1 MMVVSTRT
9 KVKRIIFKLFS
20 VLLLSHQCLCLD
32 PARKQ
37 SVTTVLNAKWSL
49 TPFALETS
57 EYLGEIKNQYFWAL
71 VDFLAE
77 DEIVNRKCTDE
88 EFHEKLMEFSSR
100 YFIM

>member
-1 MMVVSTRT
+1 MMVVSTRI
-9 KVKRIIFKLFS
+9 KVERTVLKLFS

-32 PARKQ
+32 PTRKQ
-37 SVTTVLNAKWSL
+37 SVSTVLNAKWSL

-57 EYLGEIKNQYFWAL
+57 EYLGDIKTEYFWAL

-88 EFHEKLMEFSSR
+88 EFHEKLIEFSSR
-100 YFIM
+100 